1 MPRSSMSS
9 NAKFTSG
16 EGYKLKMYKLNNIN
30 GVKMV
35 EVVFVDVVV
44 YRVHR
49 LKLLGEILR
58 LLLALEDW
66 CYNLLAFFWEAE
78 ANANQ

>member
-35 EVVFVDVVV
+35 EVVFGLSSSS
-44 YRVHR
+44 
-49 LKLLGEILR
+49 LKAVR
-58 LLLALEDW
+58 R
-66 CYNLLAFFWEAE
+66 NLTTSPCPRGLVL
-78 ANANQ
+78 